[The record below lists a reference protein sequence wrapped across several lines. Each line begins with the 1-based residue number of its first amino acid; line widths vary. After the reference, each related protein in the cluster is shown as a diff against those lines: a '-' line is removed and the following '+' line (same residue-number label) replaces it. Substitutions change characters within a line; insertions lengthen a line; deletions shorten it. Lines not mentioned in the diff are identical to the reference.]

1 MFRLHMY
8 VIIRLVFRPVKRL
21 AKGLILGSA
30 RGSRAVFW
38 RLAKNKNNNAQQ
50 AADRRPPAARS
61 PAKACFGLA
70 SGCWLLRFAATR
82 LQMLTRFFILS
93 LLIAPLSQALGQITK
108 PTDAPNPLT
117 PAESLKTVRLPD
129 GFRLELV
136 AAEPLIRQPS
146 GVCWDAEG
154 NLFVAE
160 LHGYNREGQF
170 DIEELN

>member
-1 MFRLHMY
+1 
-8 VIIRLVFRPVKRL
+8 
-21 AKGLILGSA
+21 
-30 RGSRAVFW
+30 
-38 RLAKNKNNNAQQ
+38 
-50 AADRRPPAARS
+50 
-61 PAKACFGLA
+61 
-70 SGCWLLRFAATR
+70 
-82 LQMLTRFFILS
+82 MLTRLFILS
-93 LLIAPLSQALGQITK
+93 LLLAPLGQALGQITK
-108 PTDAPNPLT
+108 PTDAPKPLP

-170 DIEELN
+170 DIEELNKTGELDRVVRRIAANEDAMRRAEAEQIGQSNIHKNEPTRHERNANWR

>member
-1 MFRLHMY
+1 
-8 VIIRLVFRPVKRL
+8 
-21 AKGLILGSA
+21 
-30 RGSRAVFW
+30 
-38 RLAKNKNNNAQQ
+38 
-50 AADRRPPAARS
+50 
-61 PAKACFGLA
+61 
-70 SGCWLLRFAATR
+70 
-82 LQMLTRFFILS
+82 MLTRLFFSS
-93 LLIAPLSQALGQITK
+93 LLLAPLGQGLGQIAK
-108 PTDAPNPLT
+108 PADAPKPLP

-170 DIEELN
+170 DIESCFVPHPHEGSAFPPCLLLSSPSGGTLDECLP